1 MIRFHISH
9 PAAILADVFL
19 VVAPTLFFVGRIVAN
34 MKQSDLEK
42 LSHAEFWDTR
52 YATEKGEAQRDEDED
67 GTEGE
72 LGNFEWF
79 RTFEDLKQF
88 FEKRLPASEKNPEIL
103 HLGCGNS
110 VSGSFEK
117 TK

>member
-1 MIRFHISH
+1 MSSR
-9 PAAILADVFL
+9 LQRL
-19 VVAPTLFFVGRIVAN
+19 LFFVGRIVAK

-88 FEKRLPASEKNPEIL
+88 FGKRLPASETNPEIL

-110 VSGSFEK
+110 VSGRSF
-117 TK
+117 

>member
-1 MIRFHISH
+1 M
-9 PAAILADVFL
+9 A
-19 VVAPTLFFVGRIVAN
+19 

-42 LSHAEFWDTR
+42 LSHAEFWDGR
-52 YATEKGEAQRDEDED
+52 YAAEKGDAKAQGTNEEED

-79 RTFEDLKQF
+79 RTFQDLKQF
-88 FEKRLPASEKNPEIL
+88 FGKRLPAPETEPEIL

-110 VSGSFEK
+110 VRSRQFEEWK
-117 TK
+117 

>member
-1 MIRFHISH
+1 M
-9 PAAILADVFL
+9 A
-19 VVAPTLFFVGRIVAN
+19 

-42 LSHAEFWDTR
+42 LSHAEFWDGR
-52 YATEKGEAQRDEDED
+52 YAAEKGDARAPRDEED

-88 FEKRLPASEKNPEIL
+88 FGKRLPASELQPEIL

-110 VSGSFEK
+110 VSEGREG
-117 TK
+117 

>member
-1 MIRFHISH
+1 M
-9 PAAILADVFL
+9 A
-19 VVAPTLFFVGRIVAN
+19 

-42 LSHAEFWDTR
+42 LSHAEFWDGR
-52 YATEKGEAQRDEDED
+52 YAAEKGDAKAPNEDED

-79 RTFEDLKQF
+79 RTFQDLKDF
-88 FEKRLPASEKNPEIL
+88 FGKRLPAPESEPEIL

-110 VSGSFEK
+110 VSEDCE
-117 TK
+117 T